1 MTSPLPRAQ
10 WLKLVRILNML
21 GSDQPG
27 ERASAALAAHR
38 LVKAMGADWAG
49 LLSPRTL
56 TPGERRQ
63 PRGPFRDAFHDP
75 QAAARSRINQLTQ
88 DVQRLE
94 AEVARLRRL
103 LRDRRERLV
112 MTPPGTPGPA
122 PR

>member
-1 MTSPLPRAQ
+1 MNATLPRGQ
-10 WLKLVRILNML
+10 WLKLVRILGML

-38 LVKAMGADWAG
+38 LVRALGTDWAT

-56 TPGERRQ
+56 NPMERRQ
-63 PRGPFRDAFHDP
+63 ARGPFRDAFHDP
-75 QAAARSRINQLTQ
+75 QAAARSRINQLSQ

-103 LRDRRERLV
+103 LSDRRERWV
-112 MTPPGTPGPA
+112 PTPQ
-122 PR
+122 

>member
-1 MTSPLPRAQ
+1 MTSTLPRAQ
-10 WLKLVRILNML
+10 WLKLVRILGVL
-21 GSDQPG
+21 GSDQAG

-38 LVKAMGADWAG
+38 LVKASGLDWAG
-49 LLSPRTL
+49 LLTPRTMS
-56 TPGERRQ
+56 TTERRQ

-94 AEVARLRRL
+94 TEVTRLRRL
-103 LRDRRERLV
+103 LRERRERLV
-112 MTPPGTPGPA
+112 TPPPDRPGSA